1 MASQIPQ
8 AFDAD
13 AAANG
18 LADWHRRAAAL
29 DDLEATRQAEVLAA
43 PGQGRELLAAIFGNS
58 PFLSRVLLR
67 DPAFSGRLAVET
79 PAELLDAC
87 LEQLSRQA
95 AAADDI
101 AGLMTCLRRAKERVA
116 LLVAVADIGG
126 YWPLS
131 EIVGRLSAFAEL
143 ALSLAVDHLLQAA
156 AAAGELR
163 LADWDQPSQ
172 GSGLS
177 IIAMGKLGASELN
190 YSSDIDL
197 IVLFDQ
203 DLIDYTGPAT
213 PLDCFV
219 RLTRGLVRIM
229 QERTGDG
236 YVFRTDLRLRPD
248 TGSTP
253 PAISMAAAESYYE
266 SVGQN
271 WERAALIKARPVAGD
286 IAAGQGFLERI
297 APFIWRKHLDFAAIE
312 DIHSI
317 KRQINSRRGHS
328 QVAVAGHNIKLG
340 RGGIREIEFFAQTQ
354 QLIAGGRDQSLRV
367 ADTRSALRALA
378 ANGSLASAVA
388 EEMIAAYEF
397 LRRLEHRMQMV
408 ADEQTQAVPA
418 EAAGLVRLATFLGYA
433 ESAAFEAEL
442 LGHLRQ
448 VEGHY
453 AKLFEHSPE
462 LGDVGNLV
470 FTGTDDD
477 PDTIATLR
485 QLGFGEPATAA
496 ALVRGWHHGSYRATR
511 SVRAREILTELM
523 PALLKAL
530 ANSAV
535 PDTAMIRF
543 DEFLGRLPTGVQ
555 LFSLFRARPGLLE
568 LVAEIMGSAPRLA
581 ERLSRHPTLLDGVID
596 GDPVESWPGHAAL
609 SDEFSG
615 QLAAA
620 RDFEDVL
627 DIARRWGQNRMFQ
640 VGLEMLRNSID
651 AGSAGSVLSDLA
663 EVLIG
668 ALMRCVSEEFEARHG
683 AIPGGSFAVLGLGK
697 LGAREMTPESDLDL
711 MFCYDCPAASDG
723 SDGAKP
729 LSASEYYAR
738 LSKRLIN
745 ALTALTGEGRLYEVD
760 MRLRPS
766 GAKGPIAVHIEGF
779 ARYQRETAW
788 TWEHMALIRGRVI
801 SGPPAIAAA
810 IGDIIAKTIRRPRQS
825 ASLMAEVVAMRQRI
839 EREHGTENPWSVK
852 HVRGGIV
859 DLDFIC
865 QALILEHAAVR
876 PEIVTGNTA
885 SGFSRLAQA
894 GCLAQKAADELLA
907 AAEFLHNV
915 QSFLRLSLRQAAF
928 AEELPEGLKAALA
941 KAVGATDFDDLSDRL
956 LAAQRQV
963 RNHFEDLVA
972 SRAGPPPETPSGT
985 GQRA

>member
-340 RGGIREIEFFAQTQ
+340 RGGIR
-354 QLIAGGRDQSLRV
+354 
-367 ADTRSALRALA
+367 
-378 ANGSLASAVA
+378 
-388 EEMIAAYEF
+388 
-397 LRRLEHRMQMV
+397 
-408 ADEQTQAVPA
+408 
-418 EAAGLVRLATFLGYA
+418 
-433 ESAAFEAEL
+433 
-442 LGHLRQ
+442 
-448 VEGHY
+448 
-453 AKLFEHSPE
+453 
-462 LGDVGNLV
+462 
-470 FTGTDDD
+470 
-477 PDTIATLR
+477 
-485 QLGFGEPATAA
+485 
-496 ALVRGWHHGSYRATR
+496 
-511 SVRAREILTELM
+511 
-523 PALLKAL
+523 
-530 ANSAV
+530 
-535 PDTAMIRF
+535 
-543 DEFLGRLPTGVQ
+543 
-555 LFSLFRARPGLLE
+555 
-568 LVAEIMGSAPRLA
+568 
-581 ERLSRHPTLLDGVID
+581 
-596 GDPVESWPGHAAL
+596 
-609 SDEFSG
+609 
-615 QLAAA
+615 
-620 RDFEDVL
+620 
-627 DIARRWGQNRMFQ
+627 
-640 VGLEMLRNSID
+640 
-651 AGSAGSVLSDLA
+651 
-663 EVLIG
+663 
-668 ALMRCVSEEFEARHG
+668 
-683 AIPGGSFAVLGLGK
+683 
-697 LGAREMTPESDLDL
+697 
-711 MFCYDCPAASDG
+711 
-723 SDGAKP
+723 
-729 LSASEYYAR
+729 
-738 LSKRLIN
+738 
-745 ALTALTGEGRLYEVD
+745 
-760 MRLRPS
+760 
-766 GAKGPIAVHIEGF
+766 
-779 ARYQRETAW
+779 
-788 TWEHMALIRGRVI
+788 
-801 SGPPAIAAA
+801 
-810 IGDIIAKTIRRPRQS
+810 
-825 ASLMAEVVAMRQRI
+825 
-839 EREHGTENPWSVK
+839 
-852 HVRGGIV
+852 
-859 DLDFIC
+859 
-865 QALILEHAAVR
+865 
-876 PEIVTGNTA
+876 
-885 SGFSRLAQA
+885 
-894 GCLAQKAADELLA
+894 
-907 AAEFLHNV
+907 
-915 QSFLRLSLRQAAF
+915 
-928 AEELPEGLKAALA
+928 
-941 KAVGATDFDDLSDRL
+941 
-956 LAAQRQV
+956 
-963 RNHFEDLVA
+963 
-972 SRAGPPPETPSGT
+972 
-985 GQRA
+985 